1 MNALVVVADGFEEI
15 EFSGTVD
22 VLRRGGVETITAAAQ
37 ATKEI
42 KGAHGIKMYADLLL
56 QDVQGEF
63 DAVVFP
69 GGYENSKTLAADLRV
84 HRLAENYA
92 AAGKWVCALC
102 ASPALVLSPLG
113 LLKGKRATCH
123 PSLVDELDAVVSSES
138 VVTDAPFIT
147 SRGPGTTLL
156 FGIEIVRQLRGEKIA
171 RELAESLLVVLP

>member
-1 MNALVVVADGFEEI
+1 MKALVVVADGFEEI
-15 EFSGTVD
+15 EFSGSVD
-22 VLRRGGVETITAAAQ
+22 VLRRGGIETVTAAAQ
-37 ATKEI
+37 VSREL
-42 KGAHGIKMYADLLL
+42 KGAHEIAMRADFLL
-56 QDVQGEF
+56 QDVSGDF

-69 GGYENSKTLAADLRV
+69 GGYENSQTLAADPQVR
-84 HRLAENYA
+84 RLATEYA

-123 PSLVDELDAVVSSES
+123 PSLAAELDAVAARGP

-156 FGIEIVRQLRGEKIA
+156 FGLEIVRQLQGEKIA
-171 RELAESLLVVLP
+171 RDLAESLLVTLP